1 MGDTYVSKLAGES
14 APLAMNAKLPWW
26 LTLCAKLILARV
38 PAPYHFWRRIGLFR
52 HGEMNVPQ
60 KAIDTFQNYFQC
72 ANKYASLRPGFH
84 SLELGP
90 GDSILSGI
98 AARAHGAERVW
109 LIDVGAFAS
118 TDVTACQRVVDLLAA
133 EGKQIPSILGA
144 KGLPEILSLTGI
156 NYLTS
161 GAVSLRE
168 IPDAS
173 VDLFW
178 SQVVFEHICRDEI
191 PVVLAEL
198 RRIVK
203 PNAVGI
209 HGIDFRDH
217 LGGGLNNLRFSK
229 RIWESWIFRNSGFYT
244 NRIQPSEMV
253 DFFKK
258 AGFHVRVI
266 REMRWPSTPIDR
278 RKLDSAFSAISDRD
292 LLTAEIEIVATPI

>member
-1 MGDTYVSKLAGES
+1 MGDTHVSKLAGEN
-14 APLAMNAKLPWW
+14 APLAMNAKPPWW

-38 PAPYHFWRRIGLFR
+38 PASYHLWRRIGLFR
-52 HGEMNVPQ
+52 HGEMNIPQ
-60 KAIDTFQNYFQC
+60 KAIDTFRSYFQC

-98 AARAHGAERVW
+98 AARAHGADRVW

-118 TDVTACQRVVDLLAA
+118 TDVIACQRTVELLAT
-133 EGKQIPSILGA
+133 EGKPMPSISGA
-144 KGLPEILSLTGI
+144 KELSDVLSRTGI
-156 NYLTS
+156 SYLTN
-161 GAVSLRE
+161 GTVSLRE

-178 SQVVFEHICRDEI
+178 SQVVFEHVYRDEI

-203 PNAVGI
+203 PNAVGV

-217 LGGGLNNLRFSK
+217 LGGGLNNLRFSR

-258 AGFHVRVI
+258 AGFHVRVV
-266 REMRWPSTPIDR
+266 REMRWPSMPIDR
-278 RKLDSAFSAISDRD
+278 RKLDSAFSTLSDSD
-292 LLTAEIEIVATPI
+292 LLTAEMEIIVRPI